1 VTGPGWLAGTL
12 AAVMLSVAAYCV
24 SRLICARPRG
34 RATERDVDTAHGAEG
49 AAMAGMLVPSLGLLP
64 GVMWKAAFAA
74 AVGWFVS
81 RAIRARRRDGARTPP
96 PGHYLPHLMES
107 GAMLYMLA
115 AVPAARAAGATA
127 AGMGGLGGGGF
138 GAGAFVFAL
147 FPLGYAVWTADQ
159 FTALRAPAPGPPV
172 TGSPVTGP
180 PPLAPRLADCCQIVV
195 SITMA
200 YMLITML

>member
-1 VTGPGWLAGTL
+1 MTGPGWLAGTL

-24 SRLICARPRG
+24 SRLICARPRA

-49 AAMAGMLVPSLGLLP
+49 VAMAGMLVPSLGLLP
-64 GVMWKAAFAA
+64 GVMLKVAFAA
-74 AVGWFVS
+74 AAGWFAS

-115 AVPAARAAGATA
+115 AVPAARAGAAA
-127 AGMGGLGGGGF
+127 AGMGSPGGGF

-147 FPLGYAVWTADQ
+147 FLLGHAVWTADR

-180 PPLAPRLADCCQIVV
+180 PVLAPRLAGCCQIAV

>member
-1 VTGPGWLAGTL
+1 MTGPGWLVDTL

-49 AAMAGMLVPSLGLLP
+49 VAMAGMLVPSLGLLP

-74 AVGWFVS
+74 AAGWFAS
-81 RAIRARRRDGARTPP
+81 RAIRARRRDATRTPP

-115 AVPAARAAGATA
+115 AVPAARAGATV
-127 AGMGGLGGGGF
+127 AGMGGPGGGF

-147 FPLGYAVWTADQ
+147 FLLGHAVWTADR
-159 FTALRAPAPGPPV
+159 FTTLRAPAPGL
-172 TGSPVTGP
+172 PVTGP
-180 PPLAPRLADCCQIVV
+180 PPLAPRLAGCRQIAV
-195 SITMA
+195 SVTMA

>member
-74 AVGWFVS
+74 AVGWFAS

-115 AVPAARAAGATA
+115 AVPAARAAGA
-127 AGMGGLGGGGF
+127 
-138 GAGAFVFAL
+138 FVFAL
-147 FPLGYAVWTADQ
+147 FPLGYAVWTADR

>member
-1 VTGPGWLAGTL
+1 
-12 AAVMLSVAAYCV
+12 
-24 SRLICARPRG
+24 
-34 RATERDVDTAHGAEG
+34 VDAAHGAEG
-49 AAMAGMLVPSLGLLP
+49 VAMAGMLVPSLGLLP

-74 AVGWFVS
+74 AAGWFAS

-127 AGMGGLGGGGF
+127 AGTGGLGGGGF

-147 FPLGYAVWTADQ
+147 FLLGHAVWTADR
-159 FTALRAPAPGPPV
+159 FTALRAPGPSV
-172 TGSPVTGP
+172 TGLPVTGP
-180 PPLAPRLADCCQIVV
+180 PPLAPRLAGCRQIAV
-195 SITMA
+195 SIIMA
-200 YMLITML
+200 YMLITTL

>member
-24 SRLICARPRG
+24 SRLICARPRS
-34 RATERDVDTAHGAEG
+34 RATERDVDTVHGAEG
-49 AAMAGMLVPSLGLLP
+49 VAMAGMLVPSLGLLP
-64 GVMWKAAFAA
+64 GVIWEVAFAA
-74 AVGWFVS
+74 TAGWFAS
-81 RAIRARRRDGARTPP
+81 RAIRARRRHGARTPP

-115 AVPAARAAGATA
+115 AVPAARAAGVPA
-127 AGMGGLGGGGF
+127 AGMGGPGGGGF

-147 FPLGYAVWTADQ
+147 FLLGYVVWTADRL
-159 FTALRAPAPGPPV
+159 TALRAPGPPV
-172 TGSPVTGP
+172 TGP
-180 PPLAPRLADCCQIVV
+180 PLLAPRLAGCCQIAV

>member
-1 VTGPGWLAGTL
+1 
-12 AAVMLSVAAYCV
+12 MLSVAAYCV
-24 SRLICARPRG
+24 SRLICARPRA
-34 RATERDVDTAHGAEG
+34 RATERDVDMAHGAEG
-49 AAMAGMLVPSLGLLP
+49 VAMAGMLVPSLGLLP

-74 AVGWFVS
+74 AAGWFAS
-81 RAIRARRRDGARTPP
+81 RAIRTRRRDGARTPA

-115 AVPAARAAGATA
+115 AVPAARAGAAA
-127 AGMGGLGGGGF
+127 AGMGSPGGGF

-147 FPLGYAVWTADQ
+147 FLLGHAVWTADR
-159 FTALRAPAPGPPV
+159 FTASYAPAPGPTV
-172 TGSPVTGP
+172 ISLPVTGP
-180 PPLAPRLADCCQIVV
+180 PVLAPRLAGWCQIAV

>member
-1 VTGPGWLAGTL
+1 MTGPGWLAGTL

-49 AAMAGMLVPSLGLLP
+49 VAMAGMLVPSLGLLP
-64 GVMWKAAFAA
+64 GVMWEAAFAA
-74 AVGWFVS
+74 AAGWFAS

-96 PGHYLPHLMES
+96 PGHFLPHLMES

-115 AVPAARAAGATA
+115 AVPAARAAGAT
-127 AGMGGLGGGGF
+127 GMGGPGGGGF

-147 FPLGYAVWTADQ
+147 FPLGYAVWTADR
-159 FTALRAPAPGPPV
+159 FTALRAPASARP
-172 TGSPVTGP
+172 SPVRP
-180 PPLAPRLADCCQIVV
+180 PSPRGWRAAARSRSPSPWRTC
-195 SITMA
+195 
-200 YMLITML
+200 

>member
-74 AVGWFVS
+74 AVGWFAS

-127 AGMGGLGGGGF
+127 AGMGGPGGGGF

-147 FPLGYAVWTADQ
+147 FPLGYAVWTADR

-172 TGSPVTGP
+172 TGLPVTGP
-180 PPLAPRLADCCQIVV
+180 PPLAPRLAGCCQIAV

>member
-1 VTGPGWLAGTL
+1 
-12 AAVMLSVAAYCV
+12 MLSVAAYCV

-49 AAMAGMLVPSLGLLP
+49 VAMAGMLVPSLGLLP

-74 AVGWFVS
+74 AAGWFAS

-115 AVPAARAAGATA
+115 AVPAARAAGVTT
-127 AGMGGLGGGGF
+127 AGMGGPGGGGF

-147 FPLGYAVWTADQ
+147 FLLGYAVWTADR

-172 TGSPVTGP
+172 TGP
-180 PPLAPRLADCCQIVV
+180 PPLAPRLAVCRQIGV

>member
-1 VTGPGWLAGTL
+1 MTGPGWLAGTL

-49 AAMAGMLVPSLGLLP
+49 VAMAGMLVPSLGLLP
-64 GVMWKAAFAA
+64 GVMWEAAFAA
-74 AVGWFVS
+74 AAGWFAS
-81 RAIRARRRDGARTPP
+81 RAIRARRRDTTRTPP

-127 AGMGGLGGGGF
+127 ADMGGPGGGF

-147 FPLGYAVWTADQ
+147 FLLGHAVWTVDR
-159 FTALRAPAPGPPV
+159 FTALPAPAPGPPV
-172 TGSPVTGP
+172 TSPPV
-180 PPLAPRLADCCQIVV
+180 LAPRLVGCRQIAV

>member
-1 VTGPGWLAGTL
+1 
-12 AAVMLSVAAYCV
+12 V
-24 SRLICARPRG
+24 SRLISARPRG

-49 AAMAGMLVPSLGLLP
+49 VAMAGMLVPSLGLLP
-64 GVMWKAAFAA
+64 GVMWKVAFAA
-74 AVGWFVS
+74 AAGWFAS

-127 AGMGGLGGGGF
+127 AGMGGPGGGGF

-147 FPLGYAVWTADQ
+147 FPLGYAVWTADR

-180 PPLAPRLADCCQIVV
+180 PVLAPRLAGCCQIAV
-195 SITMA
+195 SVTMA
-200 YMLITML
+200 YMLIAML

>member
-49 AAMAGMLVPSLGLLP
+49 VAMAGMLVPSLGLLP

-74 AVGWFVS
+74 AAGWFAS

-127 AGMGGLGGGGF
+127 AGMGGPGGGF

-147 FPLGYAVWTADQ
+147 FLLGHAVWTADR
-159 FTALRAPAPGPPV
+159 FTALRAPAPVPPV

-180 PPLAPRLADCCQIVV
+180 PVLAPRLAGCRQIAV

>member
-1 VTGPGWLAGTL
+1 MTGPGWLAGSL

-24 SRLICARPRG
+24 SRLISAWPRG
-34 RATERDVDTAHGAEG
+34 RATERDVDTVHGAEG
-49 AAMAGMLVPSLGLLP
+49 VAMAGMLVPSLGLLP
-64 GVMWKAAFAA
+64 GVMWKVAFAA
-74 AVGWFVS
+74 AAGWFAS
-81 RAIRARRRDGARTPP
+81 RAIRARRRHGARTPP

-115 AVPAARAAGATA
+115 AVPAARAAGAMA
-127 AGMGGLGGGGF
+127 AGMGGPGGGF

-147 FPLGYAVWTADQ
+147 FLLGHAVWTADRL
-159 FTALRAPAPGPPV
+159 TALRAPAPGPPV
-172 TGSPVTGP
+172 TGLPVTGP
-180 PPLAPRLADCCQIVV
+180 PPLAPRLAGCRQIAV

>member
-49 AAMAGMLVPSLGLLP
+49 VAMAGMLVPSLGLLP

-74 AVGWFVS
+74 AAGWFAS
-81 RAIRARRRDGARTPP
+81 RAIRARRRAAVRTPP

-147 FPLGYAVWTADQ
+147 FLLGHAVWTADR

-180 PPLAPRLADCCQIVV
+180 PILAPRLAGCCQIAV

>member
-24 SRLICARPRG
+24 SRLISARPRG
-34 RATERDVDTAHGAEG
+34 RATERDVDTVHGAEG
-49 AAMAGMLVPSLGLLP
+49 VAMAGMLVPSLGLLP
-64 GVMWKAAFAA
+64 GVMWQVAFAA
-74 AVGWFVS
+74 TAGWFAS
-81 RAIRARRRDGARTPP
+81 RAIRARRRHGARTPP

-127 AGMGGLGGGGF
+127 AGMGGPGGGGF
-138 GAGAFVFAL
+138 SAGAFVFAL
-147 FPLGYAVWTADQ
+147 FLLGYVVWTADR

-172 TGSPVTGP
+172 TGPPV
-180 PPLAPRLADCCQIVV
+180 LAPRLAGCCQIAV